1 MAEGDALGLSV
12 GDLLGSIVVGEMLG
26 SRVVG
31 EILGPFEGEAVGF
44 RVGD

>member
-1 MAEGDALGLSV
+1 MVGATFGLLEGDAL
-12 GDLLGSIVVGEMLG
+12 IFEGEALG

-31 EILGPFEGEAVGF
+31 EMLGPFEGEALGF